1 MSENKEIARFSLEDG
16 TQFLVE
22 VDEPASSAVGRVAI
36 DTGQMVYDA
45 KETLEAA
52 LDKVKPVAATI
63 VDRMQSGLTTPA
75 DEVSVTFGL
84 KLSADA
90 GVIFGSVGGE
100 VTFDVSL
107 TWKRPS
113 E

>member
-1 MSENKEIARFSLEDG
+1 MSEEKELARFSLEDG
-16 TQFLVE
+16 TTFLVE
-22 VDEPASSAVGRVAI
+22 VDEPESSAVERVSVDA
-36 DTGQMVYDA
+36 GKLVYDA
-45 KETLEAA
+45 KETLESA

-63 VDRMQSGLTTPA
+63 VQKMQSGLTTPA

-113 E
+113 

>member
-1 MSENKEIARFSLEDG
+1 MSQEKDIARFSLEDG
-16 TQFLVE
+16 TTFLVE
-22 VDEPASSAVGRVAI
+22 VDEPASATVERVSI
-36 DTGQMVYDA
+36 NTGQLVYDA

-84 KLSADA
+84 KLSAAA

-100 VTFDVSL
+100 RAVNCT
-107 TWKRPS
+107 
-113 E
+113 